1 MCCFYGHCPASHG
14 RHIVEISIYPC
25 LVTLSKRPIS
35 FAWFTLWVAG
45 GQLGGRRR
53 VSMEDNLRWKMTFDG
68 RHPQSCKKNFSI
80 RYPNFLL
87 KNVWTLY
94 LLNYAIKWRIILKNV
109 CFLPQFSSFGVEL
122 CHESTVMKPF
132 YAKMLKLTA
141 TIWKCPDFL
150 PEMSG
155 ILDTRIPTYCNSV
168 VWFKD
173 RRTFSTFLAGSS
185 SSIVSLPDSI
195 LK

>member
-87 KNVWTLY
+87 KNVRTLY

-109 CFLPQFSSFGVEL
+109 CFFTSIFFILSWTVSWIYSNEAFLCQNAKISSNYLKMSGFSSRNVRY
-122 CHESTVMKPF
+122 PR
-132 YAKMLKLTA
+132 YQ
-141 TIWKCPDFL
+141 
-150 PEMSG
+150 
-155 ILDTRIPTYCNSV
+155 DTDLLQP
-168 VWFKD
+168 W
-173 RRTFSTFLAGSS
+173 
-185 SSIVSLPDSI
+185 
-195 LK
+195 